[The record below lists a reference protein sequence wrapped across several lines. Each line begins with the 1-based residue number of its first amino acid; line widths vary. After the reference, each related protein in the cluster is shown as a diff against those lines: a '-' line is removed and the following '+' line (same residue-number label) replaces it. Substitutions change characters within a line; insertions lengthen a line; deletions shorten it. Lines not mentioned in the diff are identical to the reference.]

1 MTAST
6 HKKIETSEAAVE
18 PVEDATHIKRDTP
31 LNVYQRMVVAQKV
44 IEDTVFKK
52 SQENGK
58 KPLKNG
64 QQPDDGYNSVPVD
77 AMRAAVR
84 RACIEAGLV
93 HIGFIDLEYKL
104 DLRTAKWGGTL
115 YHYEG
120 TATFR
125 YINADD
131 PSDYIDF
138 FSAGESNDS
147 GDKSL
152 GKMLT
157 NILKSHYKQAWDI
170 GEHGKDDVDSY
181 SNEELEDEADRI
193 AERRAKRAEAVRN
206 DPFYAK
212 GQQAQPPSAAQAPI
226 EAMIALRKQVGE
238 FYAKGGQP
246 MQIVNRYKEHHGA
259 FGVWDEAT
267 LKACLD
273 DCRGAGQ

>member
-1 MTAST
+1 MSGAPETADFGGQEFPAEE
-6 HKKIETSEAAVE
+6 KKQKNKKTKTAPAEET
-18 PVEDATHIKRDTP
+18 
-31 LNVYQRMVVAQKV
+31 LNAYQRMLVAQAV
-44 IEDTVFKK
+44 IEDTVFQK

-93 HIGFIDLEYKL
+93 HVGFIGLEYRL

-125 YINADD
+125 YVNADD

-138 FSAGESNDS
+138 YSAGESNDS

-193 AERRAKRAEAVRN
+193 AERRARRQEQAAKDPFFGGKAAQPTEEVAQLRRQVGAYLTKGEPWASIIQARKAAKPFAEWTKEELESAVAECEAAEA
-206 DPFYAK
+206 
-212 GQQAQPPSAAQAPI
+212 
-226 EAMIALRKQVGE
+226 
-238 FYAKGGQP
+238 
-246 MQIVNRYKEHHGA
+246 GA
-259 FGVWDEAT
+259 
-267 LKACLD
+267 
-273 DCRGAGQ
+273 

>member
-1 MTAST
+1 MTARKTADAVGEAPETVT
-6 HKKIETSEAAVE
+6 HTPHTQTE
-18 PVEDATHIKRDTP
+18 P
-31 LNVYQRMVVAQKV
+31 LNVHQRMVVAMRV
-44 IEDTVFKK
+44 IEETVFQKT
-52 SQENGK
+52 QDNGK
-58 KPLKNG
+58 KPLRNG
-64 QQPDDGYNSVPVD
+64 QQPDDSYNSVPID

-125 YINADD
+125 YASADD

-138 FSAGESNDS
+138 FAAGESNDS
-147 GDKSL
+147 GDKAL

-170 GEHGKDDVDSY
+170 GEHGRDDVDSY
-181 SNEELEDEADRI
+181 SNEEMEDEAARI

-206 DPFYAK
+206 DPFYSK
-212 GQQAQPPSAAQAPI
+212 PAPV
-226 EAMIALRKQVGE
+226 ELPDQEVVDLRKQVGAYLMMGE
-238 FYAKGGQP
+238 PFATIIAGHKAVRPFAEWDRAMLESVVAECAAAK
-246 MQIVNRYKEHHGA
+246 
-259 FGVWDEAT
+259 
-267 LKACLD
+267 
-273 DCRGAGQ
+273 GAGQ

>member
-1 MTAST
+1 MTAS
-6 HKKIETSEAAVE
+6 KKAAVE
-18 PVEDATHIKRDTP
+18 APATEDTPQDPATHIKIDTTR
-31 LNVYQRMVVAQKV
+31 NVHQRMVVAMRV
-44 IEDTVFKK
+44 IEETVFQKT
-52 SQENGK
+52 QDNGK
-58 KPLKNG
+58 KPLRNG
-64 QQPDDGYNSVPVD
+64 QQPDDSYNSVPID

-125 YINADD
+125 YANADD

-138 FSAGESNDS
+138 FAAGESNDS
-147 GDKSL
+147 GDKAL

-170 GEHGKDDVDSY
+170 GEHGRDDVDSY
-181 SNEELEDEADRI
+181 SNEEMEDEAARI

-206 DPFYAK
+206 DPFYSKPVPVELPDQEVVDLRKRVGAYLMMGEPFATIIQGHKAVKPFAEWDRAMLESVLAECEAAK
-212 GQQAQPPSAAQAPI
+212 GAVQ
-226 EAMIALRKQVGE
+226 
-238 FYAKGGQP
+238 
-246 MQIVNRYKEHHGA
+246 
-259 FGVWDEAT
+259 
-267 LKACLD
+267 
-273 DCRGAGQ
+273 

>member
-1 MTAST
+1 MTARKTADAVGETPETVT
-6 HKKIETSEAAVE
+6 H
-18 PVEDATHIKRDTP
+18 TP
-31 LNVYQRMVVAQKV
+31 HTQPLSIYQRMVVAQKV
-44 IEDTVFKK
+44 IEDTVFRK

-93 HIGFIDLEYKL
+93 HVGFIDLDYKL

-125 YINADD
+125 YVNADD
-131 PSDYIDF
+131 PSEYVDF
-138 FSAGESNDS
+138 YSAGESNDS

-193 AERRAKRAEAVRN
+193 AEKRAKRAEAVRN
-206 DPFYAK
+206 DPFYSKPAP
-212 GQQAQPPSAAQAPI
+212 AEPSADV
-226 EAMIALRKQVGE
+226 IALRKQVGAYSMMGE
-238 FYAKGGQP
+238 PFATIIQGHKAVTPFADWDRAMLESVLAECAAAK
-246 MQIVNRYKEHHGA
+246 
-259 FGVWDEAT
+259 
-267 LKACLD
+267 
-273 DCRGAGQ
+273 GAGQ